1 MSNSCFTD
9 YDERRRRLEAALVAC
24 RASGSAFMV
33 KHIIDEL
40 ESLRGAVEL
49 NHHFKASSL
58 VSND

>member
-1 MSNSCFTD
+1 MTNSCFTD

-24 RASGSAFMV
+24 RASGNAFMV
-33 KHIIDEL
+33 KHLVDEL
-40 ESLRGAVEL
+40 KSLRGAVEL